1 MGVGMG
7 RVTLSTLRP
16 YLVIAAWVSLGLFF
30 LAAVKVQWL
39 DANGFYWRFL

>member
-16 YLVIAAWVSLGLFF
+16 YLVITAWVALAMFY
-30 LAAVKVQWL
+30 LAAVKIQWL
-39 DANGFYWRFL
+39 DANGFDWRFL